1 MRFLSKYK
9 PRVKAGLGVIAI
21 ALATLVGMAGFAPTT
36 ALADS
41 GDISLEAP
49 AHHKTISDNGDG
61 TYDLALSVIGDAAS
75 SSYSKPI
82 DVVVVIDV
90 SGSMKD
96 RSSGSKNTKLQAAK
110 NAVKVLA
117 DTLLNDNNTKLPESQ
132 QIKMSVVT
140 FSTNSSV
147 MNFGDWTSTVN
158 WANSSATVMNKVN
171 SLTADGGT
179 NWEAA
184 LSDANSLSTGRK
196 DSDGNAAAKYVIF
209 LSDGNPTYRNSK
221 YYNWADDYN
230 RREGVYGTGNSD
242 PNGWDYGAAKDEANK
257 RDSSVGMFV
266 VTADST
272 ATKMSSFATD
282 TMSTY
287 LDGTSEAK
295 LKEAFAQ
302 IAQTIKKSASYKDVK
317 IVDQLSQYVDFADV
331 VNVRYEK
338 GTDGS
343 TSTWTD
349 APEATIDGDT
359 LTWDLSSVGELTAGE
374 TYKVVFTVKPNQTA
388 YDTAAAAGKTTTLP
402 SNNGDGTNV
411 YYKTVV
417 HETGKGDV
425 VSDEQSASYE
435 EPSIKV
441 PVNTVKVTKKWANDS
456 EADRPESVTLYLKKN
471 GEVFKTFTLS
481 ASDGWTK
488 TFPVPAGV
496 DTYTWTVSEDDVAG
510 YDTTYSDAVTGFGSL
525 TVTNTHKTWP
535 GTLDGATNLTV
546 TKELTGRAWKDGD
559 SFSFK
564 IEQTAG
570 DTDAVTMPES
580 DTVTVTN
587 ETEGHKASFGDI
599 TFSAAG
605 EYEFTISE
613 LGESHDGV
621 AYDTAKKVVKV
632 SVAEKGGK
640 FVPTVTEGANPTFT
654 NVYSTDSVDHSVT
667 EDVEVTKVLEGR
679 DLNEGEFEFELVDAN
694 GSVVATAKNDE
705 DGDVQFPAQ
714 TYDKAGDYDY
724 TVREKAGD
732 LGGVD
737 YDSSTHK
744 VTVTVTDNLDGTLSA
759 VASTEDGEDIE
770 FDNTYGADPAK
781 LNTGVEVTKELT
793 GRDWTDDDSFEFTI
807 AATSADAPMPTTT
820 IGTATK
826 ANKTVS
832 FGVFTFTAAGT
843 YTYEISETKGDLGG
857 VDYDTHKATVTVQVV
872 DNGKGQLIATPTV
885 SNGTFTNKYAADEVT
900 LVGDTAIKGTK
911 TLTGHDMAGQF
922 GFSLTAAEDY
932 GDKVVIAQGA
942 DAASVSGGKDG
953 ETKSFAFGAVTFKA
967 IGTYKFNVNEIGD
980 APAGYTYDK
989 HTSTVTVVVT
999 DNGKGKLVAD
1009 VTYGDGDCCVF
1020 KNSYYA
1026 APATVDGSANFG
1038 FEKALEGRDLNA
1050 GEFSFQIVATSNN
1063 DAPLPSE
1070 TVVTNAADGSFSF
1083 GDITYTKAGT
1093 YTYEVS
1099 EITDALPGGVS
1110 AVTAGSKQVV
1120 VKVVDNNEGQ
1130 LVATVTKPDD
1140 VTFKNTYKPTDAVVE
1155 TLTTT
1160 KVIEAQQEGVDAPE
1174 LQAGD
1179 FSFTISSSD
1188 GGELPEQTTVSND
1201 AAGNVQF
1208 GKITF
1213 TFADLDGETSKTFHY
1228 TITESGSKA
1237 GVTNDSDK
1245 SFTITVTDNLDGTM
1259 KAEVSDIEGFVNEYS
1274 VEPVEYSVTQDVS
1287 VNKVLEG
1294 RDLVEGEF
1302 EFELVEDGEVVRT
1315 ATNATDGSV
1324 YFDAIEYTLPGVHT
1338 YTVREVAGE
1347 AGGVTYDDSSYKVVV
1362 NVTDNGEGE
1371 LVATAEAEGDITF
1384 TNTYEAAPTSV
1395 TISASKV
1402 LNGAQLKG
1410 GDFNFQLASDGKV
1423 VATAIND
1430 ANGAVTF
1437 DSIKFTEAGT
1447 YTYTIAEA
1455 KGNAEGVTYDETV
1468 FTATVEVTDDLEG
1481 HLSATV
1487 AYDATP
1493 VFKNTYTAPVTPQP
1507 TPKDETSAK
1516 VEIPKTGDT
1525 TQVVVPGMLL
1535 TCGAVAATAAI
1546 VSKKRNQ
1553 K

>member
-1 MRFLSKYK
+1 MRFLGKYK

-21 ALATLVGMAGFAPTT
+21 ALAALVGVAGFAPTT

-90 SGSMKD
+90 SGSMRD
-96 RSSGSKNTKLQAAK
+96 RSSGSRTTKLQAAK

-117 DTLLNDNNTKLPESQ
+117 DTLLNDNNAALPESQ

-140 FSTNSSV
+140 FSTKSSV
-147 MNFGDWTSTVN
+147 MNFGDWTSTEN

-209 LSDGNPTYRNSK
+209 LSDGDPTYRNSK
-221 YYNWADDYN
+221 YNDWADDYN
-230 RREGVYGTGNSD
+230 RRQGVYGTGNSD

-257 RDSSVGMFV
+257 RASSVGMFV
-266 VTADST
+266 VTADSS
-272 ATKMSSFATD
+272 ATKMKSFATD
-282 TMSTY
+282 TASTY
-287 LDGTSEAK
+287 LDGTSEDK
-295 LKEAFAQ
+295 LKAAFEQ

-317 IVDQLSQYVDFADV
+317 IVDQLSEYVDFADV

-338 GTDGS
+338 GTDQS

-349 APEATIDGDT
+349 APEAAIDGDT

-374 TYKVVFTVKPNQTA
+374 TYKVVFTIKPNQTA

-471 GEVFKTFTLS
+471 GEVYKTFTLS

-496 DTYTWTVSEDDVAG
+496 DTYTWTVSEDDVAD
-510 YDTTYSDAVTGFGSL
+510 YDTTYSDAVTGSGSL
-525 TVTNTHKTWP
+525 TVTNTHETRP

-546 TKELTGRAWKDGD
+546 TKKLTGRAWKDGD

-613 LGESHDGV
+613 LGESHGGV
-621 AYDTAKKVVKV
+621 AYDTAEKVVRV
-632 SVAEKGGK
+632 SVAEKDGR

-654 NVYSTDSVDHSVT
+654 NVYSTDSVDYSVT
-667 EDVEVTKVLEGR
+667 EGVEVTKVLTGR
-679 DLNEGEFEFELVDAN
+679 DLRAGEFEFELVDAGGN
-694 GSVVATAKNDE
+694 VVATAKNAA
-705 DGDVQFPAQ
+705 DGSVSFTAQ
-714 TYDKAGDYDY
+714 TYTAAGAYEY

-737 YDSSTHK
+737 YDESTYK
-744 VTVTVTDNLDGTLSA
+744 VTVAVTDNLDGTLSA
-759 VASTEDGEDIE
+759 EATSESGDIE

-781 LNTGVEVTKELT
+781 LKTGVEVTKELI

-807 AATSADAPMPTTT
+807 AATSADAPLPTTT
-820 IGTATK
+820 TGTATR

-832 FGVFTFTAAGT
+832 FGEFTFTAAGT
-843 YTYEISETKGDLGG
+843 YTYEISETAGDLGG

-900 LVGDTAIKGTK
+900 LVGETAIKGTK
-911 TLTGHDMAGQF
+911 TLTGHDMVGQY

-932 GDKVVIAQGA
+932 GDKVVIAAGA
-942 DAASVSGGKDG
+942 DSASVSGGKDG

-967 IGTYKFNVNEIGD
+967 AGTYKFNVTEVGD

-989 HTSTVTVVVT
+989 HTSIVTVVVT
-999 DNGKGKLVAD
+999 DNGKGKLVAA
-1009 VTYGDGDCCVF
+1009 VTYGDGDSCVF

-1093 YTYEVS
+1093 YTYEIS
-1099 EITDALPGGVS
+1099 EITDSLPGGVS

-1120 VKVVDNNEGQ
+1120 VKVEDNNKGQ

-1160 KVIEAQQEGVDAPE
+1160 KVIKAQQEGVDAPALE
-1174 LQAGD
+1174 AGD

-1188 GGELPEQTTVSND
+1188 GGALPEQTTVSND

-1213 TFADLDGETSKTFHY
+1213 TSADLDGETSKTFHY

-1237 GVTNDSDK
+1237 GVTNDGDK
-1245 SFTITVTDNLDGTM
+1245 SFTITVTDNLDGAM

-1274 VEPVEYSVTQDVS
+1274 VEPVEYPVTEDVS

-1294 RDLVEGEF
+1294 RDLAEGEF

-1324 YFDAIEYTLPGVHT
+1324 YFDAIEYTLPGEHT
-1338 YTVREVAGE
+1338 YTVREAAGE

-1362 NVTDNGEGE
+1362 NVTDNGEGK

-1384 TNTYEAAPTSV
+1384 NNTYEAEPTSV

-1410 GDFNFQLASDGKV
+1410 GDFTFQLASNGKV
-1423 VATAIND
+1423 VATATND
-1430 ANGAVTF
+1430 VNGAVTF
-1437 DSIKFTEAGT
+1437 ESVKFTEAGT

-1487 AYDATP
+1487 SYDATP

-1507 TPKDETSAK
+1507 TPKAETPAK
-1516 VEIPKTGDT
+1516 AEIPKTGDT
-1525 TQVVVPGMLL
+1525 TQVVVPGLLL
-1535 TCGAVAATAAI
+1535 TCGAVVAATAI
-1546 VSKKRNQ
+1546 VGKKRNQ